1 MASIVARFFASEL
14 HDLRIVE
21 HGGEGVGVFVA
32 PFAQEEARVMA
43 DIGFDGCA
51 GQAATP
57 RWGLAQHGQHGHRDR
72 QAGVQP
78 DYRRG
83 RGGVYSRRTLAG
95 SMEAWMFNPTALVA
109 EALGRHLADTY
120 DRRFGGRE
128 PEYGRIL
135 ESAGS
140 LVIEWIANSDALY
153 HNTNH
158 TALSTLVGEAIL
170 RGRLLRQPLEPAD
183 WLHFTLA
190 LLMHD
195 IGYVH
200 GVCPGDEDDRFVI
213 DEQRRDGDAAA
224 RRLRRGAGA
233 LSCRPRQDLRA
244 PPLQAVPGRGRGA
257 HRARDRDDA
266 LSGAEGR
273 PA

>member
-1 MASIVARFFASEL
+1 
-14 HDLRIVE
+14 
-21 HGGEGVGVFVA
+21 
-32 PFAQEEARVMA
+32 
-43 DIGFDGCA
+43 
-51 GQAATP
+51 
-57 RWGLAQHGQHGHRDR
+57 
-72 QAGVQP
+72 
-78 DYRRG
+78 
-83 RGGVYSRRTLAG
+83 
-95 SMEAWMFNPTALVA
+95 MFNPTTLVA

-120 DRRFGGRE
+120 DRRFGGQE

-135 ESAGS
+135 ESAGK

-190 LLMHD
+190 LIMHD
-195 IGYVH
+195 IGYVR
-200 GVCPGDEDDRFVI
+200 GVCPGDEADRFVI
-213 DEQRRDGDAAA
+213 DDSGATVTLHA
-224 RRLRRGAGA
+224 RRVRCGAGA
-233 LSCRPRQDLRA
+233 LSRRPLEDLRA
-244 PPLQAVPGRGRGA
+244 PPLQAGTRRGRGA
-257 HRARDRDDA
+257 HRARDRDDP